1 MTAMPR
7 IAPETRADE
16 SANDRLKKAFDSW
29 LWNSV
34 ILATVAHFAVF
45 AFSPEL
51 TAEDLGAT
59 SSVLTTVELPPVL
72 DIPEPPQP
80 IARPARPVIA
90 AVDMAEDVTIEPN
103 RWRDYP
109 VDALPPPPDQL
120 TTEVPP
126 ERPFFPYDVAPR
138 VQNVEDVLRSL
149 KREYPNTLRQ
159 AGIGGTVSVLFYID
173 GEGRVQDTRIAH
185 SSGHAALDEAAL
197 AVSAIYRFSPA
208 LNRDRAVPV
217 WVSIPIIFEVR

>member
-1 MTAMPR
+1 
-7 IAPETRADE
+7 
-16 SANDRLKKAFDSW
+16 
-29 LWNSV
+29 
-34 ILATVAHFAVF
+34 
-45 AFSPEL
+45 
-51 TAEDLGAT
+51 
-59 SSVLTTVELPPVL
+59 
-72 DIPEPPQP
+72 
-80 IARPARPVIA
+80 
-90 AVDMAEDVTIEPN
+90 
-103 RWRDYP
+103 